1 LEYEDLS
8 SLSVSMRVAP
18 RDADG
23 KTKAMTSSQRGN
35 HFLSFLPNFA
45 SFSSQVNPHT
55 LSPETENVCA
65 YTVIKSTQLPD
76 KSLYQGCLPGELIK
90 FADSLNAIRR

>member
-45 SFSSQVNPHT
+45 SFSSQLNLQT
-55 LSPETENVCA
+55 SSDLSPNGK
-65 YTVIKSTQLPD
+65 YTCVHYKDSVGLPAMISPLFRGNPGD
-76 KSLYQGCLPGELIK
+76 KNPFPGKIL
-90 FADSLNAIRR
+90 